1 MTSARVRRKPKSG
14 EGFHRQLRVIAA
26 GAFTHTRPN
35 THTHTPAHT
44 LGQHRGNVTSN
55 ELCRSA
61 GLSIR
66 ITLAHREFFFLRRR
80 SVSTC
85 YPLSAP
91 CPSVSQRHPNA
102 PQLSVT
108 KKKKKCDFGEEKLRG
123 SVLQLFSVV
132 HLLKVTA
139 LCFTYFRYKVADSTC
154 ATFLSNC
161 RKRLF
166 QYITRMNVITVIQN
180 HHSSTLIHQIKSSKN
195 RWNVF
200 LVSTGETVPFRKGMP
215 LKKNPDKL

>member
-1 MTSARVRRKPKSG
+1 MSHPMSSVA
-14 EGFHRQLRVIAA
+14 LRPI
-26 GAFTHTRPN
+26 N
-35 THTHTPAHT
+35 THHPRP
-44 LGQHRGNVTSN
+44 Q
-55 ELCRSA
+55 
-61 GLSIR
+61 R
-66 ITLAHREFFFLRRR
+66 IFFLRRR

-102 PQLSVT
+102 PSSPLR
-108 KKKKKCDFGEEKLRG
+108 KKKCDFGEEKFRG
-123 SVLQLFSVV
+123 FVLQLFSVV

-166 QYITRMNVITVIQN
+166 QCMTHMNVITVIQN
-180 HHSSTLIHQIKSSKN
+180 HHSSTLIHQIKCSKN
-195 RWNVF
+195 LWNVF
-200 LVSTGETVPFRKGMP
+200 LMSTGKTVPFRKGMP
-215 LKKNPDKL
+215 LKKSYKLLNFDWMRLQDFFLMLLDRLPVASFSPPQS